1 MRPLRHAIGT
11 TTVMNKIPFADRS
24 PDRDDHCGGPELS
37 ELLVTRPTVARQL
50 RISGESGVCEVATL
64 AGAPLI
70 ASHTASIAGPLG
82 LRPLWEHELQ
92 QFFGSPVADVS
103 LP

>member
-1 MRPLRHAIGT
+1 M
-11 TTVMNKIPFADRS
+11 ADPSCLSFSS
-24 PDRDDHCGGPELS
+24 PDRRLRFSGPPIALGRSLITGGRAIP
-37 ELLVTRPTVARQL
+37 RPLVARQL